1 MKMKQYF
8 LLITLLILS
17 AHSTSTSA
25 KINIVP
31 KMYMFGFAASF
42 SDTIVH
48 FTDIQAIDSVCI
60 DSKTRFMSGREN
72 YSYQLRDYLANKMQM
87 PHRTCV
93 VFYNEKREKLEK
105 EYLKMKRIY
114 TTGKKKSKKKDLQ
127 SKSHY
132 DIREILSS
140 DFKFQT
146 VDMRGVYNG
155 NE

>member
-1 MKMKQYF
+1 
-8 LLITLLILS
+8 
-17 AHSTSTSA
+17 
-25 KINIVP
+25 
-31 KMYMFGFAASF
+31 
-42 SDTIVH
+42 
-48 FTDIQAIDSVCI
+48 
-60 DSKTRFMSGREN
+60 MSGREN